1 MKSSPSPFAHQTL
14 ARLLFAL
21 SAAGLSI
28 SAIASDK
35 VASNN
40 GTNTANAANTTNAAA
55 SKKAVKAKST
65 KLAKNSAH
73 NADIEV
79 TEPEPN
85 VDLSDNTEYKCEL
98 GNSLVMYA
106 HPEDNQ
112 SIAMRWR
119 NRLYKLTRVET
130 STGAHRYENQ
140 KLGLLWINIPS
151 KGMLLDS
158 RRGHQLANECK
169 STKIASL
176 GSTETQLK

>member
-1 MKSSPSPFAHQTL
+1 MTSTVITKHVLATL
-14 ARLLFAL
+14 CLIIGTAGVSTSTMAAD
-21 SAAGLSI
+21 SASI
-28 SAIASDK
+28 
-35 VASNN
+35 N
-40 GTNTANAANTTNAAA
+40 
-55 SKKAVKAKST
+55 SKKSVKAKPV
-65 KLAKNSAH
+65 KVAKSANPH
-73 NADIEV
+73 NESDAND
-79 TEPEPN
+79 PEPN
-85 VDLSDNTEYKCEL
+85 IDQTADTEYKCEL

-130 STGAHRYENQ
+130 STGAHRFENE
-140 KLGLLWINIPS
+140 KMGLVWINIPS

-176 GSTETQLK
+176 GTSDTQVK

>member
-1 MKSSPSPFAHQTL
+1 MKTSPLLQQTL
-14 ARLLFAL
+14 AKLLITLCASGLSL
-21 SAAGLSI
+21 SA
-28 SAIASDK
+28 
-35 VASNN
+35 VA
-40 GTNTANAANTTNAAA
+40 ADATT
-55 SKKAVKAKST
+55 SPTPVKKQVKAKPT
-65 KLAKNSAH
+65 KIAK
-73 NADIEV
+73 ADSKKSEIDT

-85 VDLSDNTEYKCEL
+85 IEQSSDTEYKCEL

-112 SIAMRWR
+112 SLAMRWR

-130 STGAHRYENQ
+130 STGAHRFENQ
-140 KLGLLWINIPS
+140 KIGLVWINIPS

-176 GSTETQLK
+176 ETSDTQIK